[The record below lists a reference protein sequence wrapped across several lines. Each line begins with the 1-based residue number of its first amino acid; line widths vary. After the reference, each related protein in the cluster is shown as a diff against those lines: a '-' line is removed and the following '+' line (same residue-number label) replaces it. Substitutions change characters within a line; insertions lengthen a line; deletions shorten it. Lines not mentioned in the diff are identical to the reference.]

1 MNKIFL
7 IVFALFVTISA
18 NALEIIRYVSQ
29 GASGDG
35 LTKESPT
42 GDLKKVLDL
51 SRNVDGLTIYLE
63 PGTYN
68 LPPLSDIN
76 NRTKYNN
83 VTIWGGG
90 CSGIYNTENKSV
102 INGDLYINGG
112 AVLNIDFKGSRIE
125 DQWSPNVIEGSL
137 HLIGCN
143 IFYSNASALEV
154 ETVNGNDLSLIEV
167 TAKSLSIHPW
177 RTGSAKSNV
186 HLLNCKFDM
195 GQGASFSGVRL
206 NAVNCSFSQNVDAT
220 GISLNNCEGSVLS
233 RCSIIGNHGFG
244 GVTINDLTDNIDV
257 VLDGCIISENV
268 STRGDYS
275 SAITTRS
282 PILLKSC
289 LVAGNHSIL
298 KMKGASYYNQHKGAI
313 ELCRTGSR
321 FENCTFVN
329 NKDAVIYYSMSIG
342 DHNRISFPT
351 FTNCV
356 FLNNGKPYIST
367 CEKSPIM
374 SYCAADFS
382 SDIPE
387 LDAERH
393 MLRITEQTAGIII
406 NNNVEVKLQDGSP
419 LINVGLPTANLDLNG
434 NCHLML
440 GGTDLGCVE
449 YTGEWVKSDSQQEI
463 RFGDMDYTMME
474 TTYKNRKYF
483 TYMPAST
490 LDKRDTVTIK
500 NCIYTG
506 NNIANCLVKDNKVIA
521 TYMNL
526 ADSRIALLYQLN
538 SSRWETNQY
547 LTLSYSLPYST
558 TLPKPENIND
568 KWILKIPAVPKATT
582 KSANGKTTGSPKRFT
597 TTKRTTTTKKN
608 R

>member
-7 IVFALFVTISA
+7 IVFALFMTINV

-51 SRNVDGLTIYLE
+51 SKNVDGLTIYLE
-63 PGTYN
+63 PGNYD
-68 LPPLSDIN
+68 LPPLEDIN
-76 NRTKYNN
+76 NRTRYNN
-83 VTIWGGG
+83 VTIFGGG
-90 CSGIYNTENKSV
+90 CSGIYNTKNKSV

-112 AVLNIDFKGSRIE
+112 AVLNIDFRGSRIE
-125 DQWSPNVIEGSL
+125 DKWSPNIMEGSL
-137 HLIGCN
+137 HLIDCN
-143 IFYSNASALEV
+143 VFYSNASALEV

-167 TAKSLSIHPW
+167 TAKSLSVHPW
-177 RTGSAKSNV
+177 RTGSAKSIV

-195 GQGASFSGVRL
+195 GKGAHFSGVRL

-220 GISLNNCEGSVLS
+220 GISLNGCEGSILS

-244 GVTINDLTDNIDV
+244 GVTITDLTDNTDV
-257 VLDGCIISENV
+257 ILDGCVISENV

-298 KMKGASYYNQHKGAI
+298 KMKGASYYNQYKGAI
-313 ELCRTGSR
+313 ELDRTGSR
-321 FENCTFVN
+321 FENCTFAN

-342 DHNRISFPT
+342 DHNRISSPT

-356 FLNNGKPYIST
+356 FLNNGKPYVSI
-367 CEKSPIM
+367 CGKSPIM
-374 SYCAADFS
+374 SYCAADFG

-387 LDAERH
+387 LDTERH

-419 LINVGLPTANLDLNG
+419 LINVGLPSANLDLNG

-449 YTGEWVKSDSQQEI
+449 YTGSWTKSDSQQEVK
-463 RFGDMDYTMME
+463 FGGINYIMME
-474 TTYKNRKYF
+474 TIYKNHKYF
-483 TYMPAST
+483 TYMPASV
-490 LDKRDTVTIK
+490 LEKEAPVTIK
-500 NCIYTG
+500 DCIYTG

-521 TYMNL
+521 TYMDF
-526 ADSRIALLYQLN
+526 ADFHIALLYQLK
-538 SSRWETNQY
+538 SSRWETNQH
-547 LTLSYSLPYST
+547 LTLSYSLSYNT
-558 TLPKPENIND
+558 ILPKPENINGR
-568 KWILKIPAVPKATT
+568 WILKIPSVPKATT
-582 KSANGKTTGSPKRFT
+582 KSANSKTSRSPKRFT

-608 R
+608 